1 MSTETKGNEMSED
14 GRTFKAGDVVT
25 RRGSPQRFEVIA
37 ISGGWLWL
45 DPLANSQP
53 FSSHLEDVDF
63 IEFAEPPS
71 TTTAL

>member
-1 MSTETKGNEMSED
+1 MSED
-14 GRTFKAGDVVT
+14 ERTFKAGDVVT

-53 FSSHLEDVDF
+53 FSS
-63 IEFAEPPS
+63 S
-71 TTTAL
+71 S

>member
-1 MSTETKGNEMSED
+1 MPED
-14 GRTFKAGDVVT
+14 KRVFEAGDVVM

-45 DPLANSQP
+45 DPLADFQP

-63 IEFAEPPS
+63 VEPAEPSS
-71 TTTAL
+71 TTIWSE

>member
-1 MSTETKGNEMSED
+1 MSDG

-45 DPLANSQP
+45 DPLADSQP
-53 FSSHLEDVDF
+53 FSSHLEDVDL

-71 TTTAL
+71 TTTALYGVP